1 MKKML
6 TMMAAVGLTAG
17 LAQAALLANWADPGV
32 VTVTDNAGDEVN
44 GGTTATDIIS
54 VKSVHQGGGYYFLL
68 TLTAAPTPAA
78 NAPAYMIN
86 FDLAAGGA
94 SSSTSYYIAG
104 GLVGIDAIV
113 DGHYDP
119 FVNGGLG
126 GYVANHQHDFIG
138 GSQPQF
144 DLQNIG
150 DVNVLFNTDAS
161 GAQLEWFVP
170 DALLAQQGTIN
181 VFGSSL
187 NAGPGGDTFDTTS
200 ALVINVPEPTSMA
213 LLALGIAAIG
223 LRRKFRS

>member
-1 MKKML
+1 ML

-44 GGTTATDIIS
+44 GGTPATDIIS
-54 VKSVHQGGGYYFLL
+54 LRSVHQGGGYFFLMS
-68 TLTAAPTPAA
+68 LTAAPTPAA

-94 SSSTSYYIAG
+94 SSSGSYYVAG

-113 DGHYDP
+113 DAHYDA
-119 FVNGGLG
+119 FMNGGLG
-126 GYVANHQHDFIG
+126 GYIANHEHDYIG
-138 GSQPQF
+138 GAQPQF
-144 DLQNIG
+144 DQQGIG
-150 DVNVLFNTDAS
+150 AVGVLFNTDVT
-161 GAQLEWFVP
+161 GTMLEWFVP

-181 VFGSSL
+181 VYASSL
-187 NAGPGGDTFDTTS
+187 NAGTGGSTFDVT
-200 ALVINVPEPTSMA
+200 APLVVNVPEPTSMA